1 MQDIIQ
7 LINNSKNICIIP
19 SDLEG
24 ESAPGALAFFYTL
37 KELGKNVN
45 LIADSIPQ
53 KFQFLVPSLDFISTP
68 KNFVISIP
76 QEVANISQVYYEKSE
91 SNLKIHLT
99 LDRGNLKKDQIAFYF
114 SETRPDLIITL
125 GVQDFHKQLSEQLD
139 SFGFLLDVPIVN
151 VDNHPENKLF
161 GTANMVEQKSLA
173 EINLQI
179 INSLGDNLVK
189 QNVANSLLTGL
200 SIAHE
205 NFQNPGTRPE
215 IFELCASLMKQGA
228 DRQQILENLYPKPAP
243 KTQEAP
249 LHEEKI
255 IHAMS

>member
-1 MQDIIQ
+1 MQDILQ

-24 ESAPGALAFFYTL
+24 ESAPSALAFFYTL

-45 LIADSIPQ
+45 LIADSMPE
-53 KFQFLVPSLDFISTP
+53 KFRFLVPSLDFISTP

-99 LDRGNLKKDQIAFYF
+99 IANGNLKKDQIAFYF

-151 VDNHPENKLF
+151 IDNHQENILF
-161 GTANMVEQKSLA
+161 GAANLIQQKSLA
-173 EINLQI
+173 EISLEVI
-179 INSLGDNLVK
+179 RALDENSMK
-189 QNVANSLLTGL
+189 TPAANCLLAAL
-200 SIAHE
+200 SMYYE
-205 NFQNPGTRPE
+205 NFQKPDIQPG

-228 DRQQILENLYPKPAP
+228 NRRQIVEHLYPKNTPESH
-243 KTQEAP
+243 TQDLQPEN
-249 LHEEKI
+249 I
-255 IHAMS
+255 VHAMS